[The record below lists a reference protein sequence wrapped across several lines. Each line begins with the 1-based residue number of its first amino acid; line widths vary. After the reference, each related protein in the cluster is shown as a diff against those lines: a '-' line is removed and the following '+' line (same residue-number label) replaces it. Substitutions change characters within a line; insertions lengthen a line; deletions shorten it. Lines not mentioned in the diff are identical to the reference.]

1 MRGAECGR
9 IELILER
16 GGTLQ
21 VSLNQ
26 IGPLMYEV
34 LGPNEVFERRW

>member
-1 MRGAECGR
+1 MAVDKTDAKVSTC
-9 IELILER
+9 
-16 GGTLQ
+16 LQ

-26 IGPLMYEV
+26 VGPLMYEV